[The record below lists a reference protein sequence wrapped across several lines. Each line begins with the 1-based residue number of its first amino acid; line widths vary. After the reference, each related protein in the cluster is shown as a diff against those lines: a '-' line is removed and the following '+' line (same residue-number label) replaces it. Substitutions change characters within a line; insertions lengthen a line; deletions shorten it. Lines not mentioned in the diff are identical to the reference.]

1 LALLWLASLLRGQSL
16 LWCCGV
22 KRRAKMQID
31 LIRELGTEGYT
42 IGTMRINNAYECY
55 TLEDQVRPEKI
66 YGETAIP
73 EGTYKVI
80 VSYSPRFK
88 RDLPLLLNVPNFEGI
103 RIHPGNKADDT
114 HGCILVGVSK
124 GHGSIGGSRIAFN
137 LLYERILQAWSSHED
152 IQITITGV
160 QK

>member
-1 LALLWLASLLRGQSL
+1 
-16 LWCCGV
+16 
-22 KRRAKMQID
+22 MQID

-55 TLEDQVRPEKI
+55 TLEDQVRPEKV

-137 LLYERILQAWSSHED
+137 LMYERILQAWSRHED